1 LVTVRWLHIAL
12 LLAVCSC
19 NQGPNSPVREN
30 GPLFVTDFSLAPGV
44 VVFAAGA
51 SGDVIPIRTLAGDN
65 TALSNATGIARDAA
79 GTLYV
84 ANPPL
89 NPVGGGSITV
99 YAAGAS
105 GDASPARTITGSN
118 TGLNGPSDIAVDAAR
133 NVYVTNT
140 GGYVANAGSVTV
152 YAAGASGNVI
162 PIRTIAG
169 CNTSIG

>member
-1 LVTVRWLHIAL
+1 MTDRRPSSLVTVRWLHIAL

-99 YAAGAS
+99 
-105 GDASPARTITGSN
+105 
-118 TGLNGPSDIAVDAAR
+118 
-133 NVYVTNT
+133 
-140 GGYVANAGSVTV
+140 
-152 YAAGASGNVI
+152 
-162 PIRTIAG
+162 
-169 CNTSIG
+169 